1 MPLLKFRVYW
11 EDDDLIYRDIEILSA
26 QNFLDFHHAIIK
38 AYEFDGKHTARF
50 FESNDRW
57 ERLRIFSSEVLANKK
72 DASELSMVKTPVS
85 ALVTVPDQK
94 FIYEYDPAKHW
105 TFLVELIGITNDIDE
120 RKNYPVCSRKE
131 GMAPS
136 QYKLG
141 GGAGML
147 MEIEEKYDLG
157 ADEMAEGYGSDDN
170 SSSNSD
176 EQEEQYD
183 ASAEDDYA

>member
-1 MPLLKFRVYW
+1 
-11 EDDDLIYRDIEILSA
+11 
-26 QNFLDFHHAIIK
+26 
-38 AYEFDGKHTARF
+38 
-50 FESNDRW
+50 
-57 ERLRIFSSEVLANKK
+57 
-72 DASELSMVKTPVS
+72 
-85 ALVTVPDQK
+85 
-94 FIYEYDPAKHW
+94 
-105 TFLVELIGITNDIDE
+105 
-120 RKNYPVCSRKE
+120 
-131 GMAPS
+131 MAPS

-170 SSSNSD
+170 GSSNSD